1 MVQIQLSIDTI
12 REQGLGQGFRVINQA
27 DGHRGGNRLW
37 FGTCETCGERV
48 TNSII
53 SGLWEHTITLREEYW
68 VFNGV
73 RNTFPN
79 SGSSRKVDYC
89 PTSRGEVH
97 TPEIIVKEMS

>member
-1 MVQIQLSIDTI
+1 MNIQEI
-12 REQGLGQGFRVINQA
+12 REQGIGNGFHVSDAA

-37 FGTCETCGERV
+37 FGTCDTCGERV
-48 TNSII
+48 TNS
-53 SGLWEHTITLREEYW
+53 SLKGVWEHTITLREEYW

-79 SGSSRKVDYC
+79 SGSSRNVDYC

-97 TPEIIVKEMS
+97 ETEIIVKEMS